1 MSGKKKYDIVFLDHM
16 MPDKDGIETLHE
28 MREMPDDPNGDTVA
42 VCLTANAISGAKEKY
57 LSAGFDDYL
66 TKPID
71 ADKLEEMLIR
81 YLPEEKVVL
90 SESDREPHG
99 EEKPLPEW
107 LLHCVGID
115 PGQGVVNCG
124 GTEEYLSV
132 LEGFHSTVSDRA
144 DEIEAYYDN
153 GDLKNYTIKVHA
165 LKSSARIIGAME
177 LSEKAR
183 LLEEAGNENNID
195 FIKEKTAEL
204 LGLYRS
210 YENIL
215 SSVAEKSDGRPDIPG
230 EMLADAYGG
239 LSEFTEMQDYELARM
254 VVDSLKEYRLPE
266 PDVERFKR
274 IDSKLAQ
281 MDWDGIREILK
292 EAE

>member
-1 MSGKKKYDIVFLDHM
+1 
-16 MPDKDGIETLHE
+16 
-28 MREMPDDPNGDTVA
+28 
-42 VCLTANAISGAKEKY
+42 
-57 LSAGFDDYL
+57 
-66 TKPID
+66 
-71 ADKLEEMLIR
+71 
-81 YLPEEKVVL
+81 
-90 SESDREPHG
+90 
-99 EEKPLPEW
+99 
-107 LLHCVGID
+107 
-115 PGQGVVNCG
+115 
-124 GTEEYLSV
+124 
-132 LEGFHSTVSDRA
+132 
-144 DEIEAYYDN
+144 
-153 GDLKNYTIKVHA
+153 
-165 LKSSARIIGAME
+165 ME

-195 FIKEKTAEL
+195 FIKENTAEL

-215 SSVAEKSDGRPDIPG
+215 SSVTEKSDDRPDIPG

-239 LSEFTEMQDYELARM
+239 LSEFTEIQDYELARM
-254 VVDSLKEYRLPE
+254 VVESLKEYRLPE